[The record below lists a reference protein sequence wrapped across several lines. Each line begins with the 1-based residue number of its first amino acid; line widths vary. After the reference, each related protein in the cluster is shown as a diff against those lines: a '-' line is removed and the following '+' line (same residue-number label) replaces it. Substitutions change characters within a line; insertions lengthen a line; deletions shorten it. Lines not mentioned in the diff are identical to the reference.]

1 MIVGVEGDATASET
15 TAEMR
20 TMADE
25 FEDGSNGRWSAI
37 ATGDPIV
44 SYIVEQDLLDTVL
57 ESLVITLVAVFLFLT
72 AAYWLTGA
80 SASLGAI
87 TLLPVAFS
95 VSWILGTM
103 YLIGMPFNVL
113 AGMITSLTVGLGV
126 AYSIHISER
135 YRLELERQGN
145 VWSALQT
152 TVTGTGG
159 RCSAVPRPPSAAS
172 GRSPSRSSPRS
183 GSSGS
188 SPG

>member
-1 MIVGVEGDATASET
+1 
-15 TAEMR
+15 
-20 TMADE
+20 
-25 FEDGSNGRWSAI
+25 
-37 ATGDPIV
+37 V

-113 AGMITSLTVGLGV
+113 TGMITSLTVGLGV